1 MPDSTDQGTHILTF
15 LYTDIEG
22 STRLWEGF
30 PDTAEALVARQ
41 EGIVRGAV
49 ESQRGWVFRTVGDG
63 LCAAFAN
70 ASQAVQAALQAQLAL
85 HAEAWGDAGPLRVR
99 MALHTGEAEKHGSD
113 YSGSSLNR
121 IGRLL
126 GLAHGGQALLSGAT
140 QLLVRDALPQGVTL
154 QDLGEIRLRDLTNPE
169 RIFQLCH
176 PSLPADFPSLSSL
189 DRHPN
194 NLPTQTTALVGRQ
207 AELAEVL
214 DRLCS
219 PQVRLLTLIGPGGT
233 GKTRLSL
240 QAAAELVGRFKD
252 GVYFVDLAPIRDP
265 AAVLPAIARTIGI
278 RETSQRPLV
287 DEMKE
292 QLKDREM
299 LLLLDNLEQ
308 VTGVA
313 PQLAE
318 LLQSGSH
325 LKMLVTSRE
334 ALHLRAEQLLPVPP
348 LSLPPSGLKQIISL
362 ETLAGS
368 EAVRLFVERAQAVR
382 PGFQLTQDNAAA
394 VAEIC
399 RRLDGLPLAIELA
412 ASRVRLF
419 SPQALLE
426 RLESHS
432 RLLSGGARDLPARQ
446 QALRDT
452 IGWSYQLLDETSQ
465 SLFQVVSV
473 FPGGGT
479 VEAIEAV
486 AGQTPRLR
494 DMDIF
499 DGLAALVDKSLLRQS
514 SQLDGETHLG
524 MLGTIR
530 EYAAE
535 KLAEETA
542 FQAETLR
549 AHAAYFAAFS
559 QRQWEGMRGTLG
571 TPNLDQMAAE
581 IENLRAAW
589 RYWVTQAD
597 LEQLGKFIDGLWLLY
612 DTRGWMH
619 AMIDL
624 TNDLLK
630 VLEANPPTPEL
641 ARQEIV
647 LQASLASALLS
658 TKGYVSDEVEQAYT
672 RTLQL
677 IEQQGEI
684 PELLPVLRGLARYYS
699 YRGDFDKAVRVG
711 EHALR
716 LADQLDDNQMRLV
729 GHLTLGTN
737 YAFTT
742 DILLGLEHL
751 EKGIA
756 CYKPGSHH
764 LGRFRSGTD
773 PGVACYI
780 TSSMILWMV
789 GYPEK
794 ALARAIEAVDITTRQ
809 QHPFSMAYS
818 LFHTSLLHL
827 WSGKVQAAEGYVHRL
842 LDLAEEYDF
851 TIWTAVGTCLHGSIL
866 VNLDQH
872 EQGLQQIQW
881 GMERYLGLKSPP
893 IFWSMLVYNQ
903 AQAYLQTGQAQKGL
917 DLLFENMASLDPSNE
932 GALLA
937 DFYRLL
943 GDLLLGVTP
952 NNGAEAENWYQQA
965 LQIARQHKV
974 HTPALRAGVSLGRL
988 WQEQGKH
995 DQARQV
1001 VGEVYGVMTEGFE
1014 LADMVEAK
1022 GLLEEWIR
1030 QS

>member
-1 MPDSTDQGTHILTF
+1 MPESTDQVTHILTF

-22 STRLWEGF
+22 STRLWEQF

-41 EGIVRGAV
+41 EGILRGAV

-70 ASQAVQAALQAQLAL
+70 ASQALQAALQAQLAL
-85 HAEAWGDAGPLRVR
+85 QAEAWGEAGPLRVR

-113 YSGSSLNR
+113 YSGGSLNR

-126 GLAHGGQALLSGAT
+126 GLAHGGQALISGAT
-140 QLLVRDALPQGVTL
+140 QLLVRDALPDGVSL
-154 QDLGEIRLRDLTNPE
+154 LDLGEIRLRDLTHPE

-176 PSLPADFPSLSSL
+176 PSLPADFPPLSSL

-194 NLPTQTTALVGRQ
+194 NLPIQATALVGRQ

-278 RETSQRPLV
+278 RETSYRPLV
-287 DEMKE
+287 DEMKD
-292 QLKDREM
+292 QLKNQEM

-308 VTGVA
+308 VTAAA
-313 PQLAE
+313 PHLAE
-318 LLQSGSH
+318 LLQAGPK

-334 ALHLRAEQLLPVPP
+334 ALHLRAEQLLPLPP
-348 LSLPPSGLKQIISL
+348 LSLPPSDLKQTSL
-362 ETLAGS
+362 ETLAQS

-382 PGFQLTQDNAAA
+382 PGFQLTEDNAAA

-399 RRLDGLPLAIELA
+399 LRMDGLPLAIELA

-426 RLESHS
+426 RLEGHS

-452 IGWSYQLLDETSQ
+452 IGWSYQLLDEPSQ
-465 SLFQVVSV
+465 SLFQLVSV

-486 AGQTPRLR
+486 AGQAPRLQGL
-494 DMDIF
+494 DIF

-524 MLGTIR
+524 MLETIR

-535 KLAEETA
+535 KLAEEA
-542 FQAETLR
+542 GFQAEALR
-549 AHAAYFAAFS
+549 AHAAHFAAFS
-559 QRQWEGMRGTLG
+559 QRQWEGMRGTRG
-571 TPNLDQMAAE
+571 TPDLDQMAAE

-589 RYWVTQAD
+589 RFWVAQAD

-630 VLEANPPTPEL
+630 VLEVNPPTPEL

-711 EHALR
+711 EQALR

-737 YAFTT
+737 YSFTT

-794 ALARAIEAVDITTRQ
+794 ALARAIEAVDITIRQ

-827 WSGKVQAAEGYVHRL
+827 WSGKVQEAEGYVHRL

-866 VNLDQH
+866 VDLDQH

-903 AQAYLQTGQAQKGL
+903 ATAYLQTGRAQEGL
-917 DLLFENMASLDPSNE
+917 EILKENLKSLDPSSE

-943 GDLLLGVTP
+943 GDLLLGMTP

-974 HTPALRAGVSLGRL
+974 RTLALRAGLSLGRL
-988 WQEQGKH
+988 WQDQGKH
-995 DQARQV
+995 EQAQQV
-1001 VGEVYGVMTEGFE
+1001 VGEVYGAMSEGFDIPE
-1014 LADMVEAK
+1014 MVEARE
-1022 GLLEEWIR
+1022 LLGEWIQR
-1030 QS
+1030 T

>member
-1 MPDSTDQGTHILTF
+1 MPESTDQGTHILTF

-22 STRLWEGF
+22 STRLWEQY
-30 PDTAEALVARQ
+30 PDTVETLISRHEQ
-41 EGIVRGAV
+41 ILHEAV
-49 ESQRGWVFRTVGDG
+49 ETNRGWVFRTVGDG

-70 ASQAVQAALQAQLAL
+70 ASQALQSALQAQLDL
-85 HAEAWGDAGPLRVR
+85 HSADWGEMGHLKVR

-113 YSGSSLNR
+113 YSGGSLNR

-126 GLAHGGQALLSGAT
+126 ALAHGGQVLLSGAT
-140 QLLVRDALPQGVTL
+140 QLLVRDALPEGVSL
-154 QDLGEIRLRDLTNPE
+154 QDLGEIRLRDLAHTE
-169 RIFQLCH
+169 RLFQLCH
-176 PSLPADFPSLSSL
+176 PGLPAGYPPPASL

-194 NLPTQTTALVGRQ
+194 NLPTQATALVGRE

-214 DRLCS
+214 ERLCS

-252 GVYFVDLAPIRDP
+252 GVYFIDLAPIRD
-265 AAVLPAIARTIGI
+265 AEDVLPVIARTIGI
-278 RETSQRPLV
+278 RETSYRPLMEELQ
-287 DEMKE
+287 D
-292 QLKDREM
+292 QLKDQEM

-308 VTGVA
+308 VTAAA
-313 PQLAE
+313 PHLAE
-318 LLQSGSH
+318 LLQAGSH

-334 ALHLRAEQLLPVPP
+334 ALRLRAEQLLPVPP
-348 LSLPPSGLKQIISL
+348 LSLPPSDLKQTSL
-362 ETLAGS
+362 DTLARF

-382 PGFQLTQDNAAA
+382 PGFQLTENNAAA

-419 SPQALLE
+419 SPQSLLE

-452 IGWSYQLLDETSQ
+452 IGWSYHLLDEHAQ
-465 SLFQVVSV
+465 SLFQLVSV

-486 AGQTPRLR
+486 ARQAPRLQGL
-494 DMDIF
+494 DIF
-499 DGLAALVDKSLLRQS
+499 DGLADLLDKSLLRQS
-514 SQLDGETHLG
+514 SQKDGDTRLG
-524 MLGTIR
+524 MLETMR

-535 KLAEETA
+535 KLAEEA
-542 FQAETLR
+542 GFQAEALR
-549 AHAAYFAAFS
+549 THAAYFADFS
-559 QRQWEGMRGTLG
+559 QRQWEGMRDSSGQPDLG
-571 TPNLDQMAAE
+571 QMATE
-581 IENLRAAW
+581 IENLRSAW
-589 RYWVTQAD
+589 HYWVEQTD

-658 TKGYVSDEVEQAYT
+658 TKGYVSDEVEQAYV
-672 RTLQL
+672 RTFQL

-699 YRGDFDKAVRVG
+699 YRGEYEKAIHIGEYTLSQGERLQDKDMQV
-711 EHALR
+711 
-716 LADQLDDNQMRLV
+716 V

-737 YAFTT
+737 YSFSKQPK
-742 DILLGLEHL
+742 LGLEHL

-756 CYKPGSHH
+756 CYDPQLKRSR
-764 LGRFRSGTD
+764 RFRAGAD

-780 TSSMILWMV
+780 TSSMILWML
-789 GYPEK
+789 GFPER
-794 ALARAIEAVDITTRQ
+794 ALHRGAEAVKLTGRLN
-809 QHPFSMAYS
+809 HPFSQAYA
-818 LFHTSLLHL
+818 LFHTGLLHL
-827 WSGKVQAAEGYVHRL
+827 WTRQPEAADGYAHRL
-842 LDLAEEYDF
+842 LDLAGEYDF
-851 TIWTAVGTCLHGSIL
+851 PVWQAVGGCLHGSAQVAMGRVEPGL
-866 VNLDQH
+866 EQLQQGMH
-872 EQGLQQIQW
+872 TYQGLNT
-881 GMERYLGLKSPP
+881 PP
-893 IFWSMLVYNQ
+893 IFWSLLIYNQ
-903 AQAYLQTGQAQKGL
+903 AQAYLQAGKAQQGL
-917 DLLFENMASLDPSNE
+917 NLLFENLKSLDPSNE

-937 DFYRLL
+937 EFYRLIGELHL
-943 GDLLLGVTP
+943 GISPQNTV
-952 NNGAEAENWYQQA
+952 EAENWFQQS
-965 LQIARQHKV
+965 LHIAQEFGVRML
-974 HTPALRAGVSLGRL
+974 ALRTGLSLGRL
-988 WQEQGKH
+988 WQDQGKH
-995 DQARQV
+995 EQARQV
-1001 VGEVYGVMTEGFE
+1001 VGEIYGAMTEGFDI
-1014 LADMVEAK
+1014 ADMVEAR
-1022 GLLEEWIR
+1022 GLLGEYF
-1030 QS
+1030 QQN